1 MIPKKQLHDS
11 GVIMHYCKF
20 KTFNVGAGN
29 CITLFLKSGD
39 RVIKNALNKIITFR
53 TPVQIIKVH

>member
-1 MIPKKQLHDS
+1 MIPKKQLHDA

-20 KTFNVGAGN
+20 KTFNVGAGD

-39 RVIKNALNKIITFR
+39 RVIKMLL
-53 TPVQIIKVH
+53 IKLLHLEHLCKL